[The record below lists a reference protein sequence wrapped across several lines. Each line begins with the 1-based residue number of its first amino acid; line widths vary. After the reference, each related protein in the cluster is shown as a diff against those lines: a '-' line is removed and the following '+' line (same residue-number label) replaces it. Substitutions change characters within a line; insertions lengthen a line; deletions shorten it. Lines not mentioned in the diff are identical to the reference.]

1 MIDPAETALPPFLAQ
16 TAVQRSDEGP
26 GAFSAFLN
34 DDWNAPLI
42 PHGGVVTAVGVRAM
56 AEALGAPEQRLR
68 SVTSVFVA
76 PVRSGAV
83 AIDVQVLRRGRSISQ
98 VSATLRNADQSEG
111 HRLLAV
117 FGTTRRGFDF
127 TESRMP
133 EVPPPHE
140 CRSWRDFPPELA
152 VGPRFSFWDH
162 VESRIA
168 RGHFP
173 WDEYE
178 PTDSERV
185 YWYRFD
191 VPPIVDGIL
200 DPLAVVALCD
210 TMPGAVAERV
220 GPKTGSE
227 WVGPSAD
234 LTIHHF
240 ANTSSEWL
248 LATNRA
254 NQAGDGYS
262 SLEIELWDPAGV
274 LLACAT
280 QVCFFNFLEGEPPR

>member
-1 MIDPAETALPPFLAQ
+1 MLDPAATPLPRFLEQ
-16 TAVQRSDEGP
+16 TAVHPSADGSE
-26 GAFSAFLN
+26 AFAAFLT
-34 DDWNAPLI
+34 DDWNCPLI

-56 AEALGAPEQRLR
+56 AEALEAPEQRLR

-76 PVRSGAV
+76 QVRPGPL
-83 AIDVQVLRRGRSISQ
+83 AIDVEVLRRGRSISQ
-98 VSATLRNADQSEG
+98 VAATVRNADESEG

-117 FGTTRRGFDF
+117 FGTSRRGFDF
-127 TESRMP
+127 TELRMP

-152 VGPRFSFWDH
+152 VGPKFNFWDH

-168 RGHFP
+168 LGHFP
-173 WDEYE
+173 WEEYD
-178 PTDSERV
+178 PVDSERV

-191 VPPIVDGIL
+191 EPPIIEGII

-210 TMPGAVAERV
+210 TMPGAVGERV
-220 GPKTGSE
+220 GSGRGE
-227 WVGPSAD
+227 WLPPSAD
-234 LTIHHF
+234 LTVHHF
-240 ANTSSEWL
+240 EDTSSEWL

-280 QVCFFNFLEGEPPR
+280 QVCFFTFLDSEKPA